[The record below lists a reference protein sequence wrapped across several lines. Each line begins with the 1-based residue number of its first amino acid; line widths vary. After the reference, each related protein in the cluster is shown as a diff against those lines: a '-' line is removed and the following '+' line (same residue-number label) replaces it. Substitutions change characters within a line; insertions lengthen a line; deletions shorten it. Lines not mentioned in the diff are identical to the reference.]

1 MKTTRSETVSKFS
14 KVQDAIRKCKKVGV
28 VKVLNSQR
36 YVGKLGGVQE
46 LSLGNGCADR
56 AIASHELGH
65 ALGKLHMMKN

>member
-1 MKTTRSETVSKFS
+1 M
-14 KVQDAIRKCKKVGV
+14 QKVGV
-28 VKVLNSQR
+28 DKILNLQR

-65 ALGKLHMMKN
+65 ALGKFHAMEN